1 MNPSPALAV
10 STEEQIEQH
19 RTWWAE
25 VAKENGW
32 YTQPFF
38 IQVWV
43 DRDGEVADSVSY
55 QGMTQDWVLD
65 YSN

>member
-1 MNPSPALAV
+1 MKTIHKLSLDI
-10 STEEQIEQH
+10 QIEEH
-19 RTWWAE
+19 RKWWAE

-43 DRDGEVADSVSY
+43 DAEGEVEDSVSY
-55 QGMTQDWVLD
+55 KGLDQDWVLD
-65 YSN
+65 Y